1 MQATVPSNESRRL
14 RALREYEILD
24 TGPEPAFDDLARIA
38 AQICMTPMALVSLV
52 DDKRQWFKARFGLAA
67 TETSR
72 EVSFCAHA
80 ILRPG
85 LFIVPD
91 AAQDPRFFDNAL
103 VTGEPG
109 LRFYAGALLHTPD
122 GHALGTLCVLDR
134 TPRDLDEPQK
144 AALEALA
151 RQAMAQMELRR
162 ALRAAE
168 RVNRYRSRLMA
179 VMGHD
184 LKQPVHTLQ
193 MALDVLSR
201 RLASSSDR
209 EIVGYANMALDQLDH
224 ELDSLAQASRL
235 DQEGVQMTE
244 FPLQGVMDGL
254 YENWAPRARL
264 KGLRL
269 RARPSAAV
277 VRSDE
282 RLLGTILGNF
292 VGNAIKYTQKG
303 GVLVAARRRGDAI
316 RIEVWDTGRGIPE
329 TQLEKIFESFYRLD
343 GACSEG
349 LGLGLAI
356 ARRTAE
362 LLDYEISVSSRL
374 GKGSCFAVTIGAIE
388 SAARCGP
395 EARFRDTTLAQG

>member
-1 MQATVPSNESRRL
+1 
-14 RALREYEILD
+14 
-24 TGPEPAFDDLARIA
+24 
-38 AQICMTPMALVSLV
+38 
-52 DDKRQWFKARFGLAA
+52 
-67 TETSR
+67 
-72 EVSFCAHA
+72 
-80 ILRPG
+80 
-85 LFIVPD
+85 
-91 AAQDPRFFDNAL
+91 
-103 VTGEPG
+103 
-109 LRFYAGALLHTPD
+109 
-122 GHALGTLCVLDR
+122 
-134 TPRDLDEPQK
+134 
-144 AALEALA
+144 
-151 RQAMAQMELRR
+151 
-162 ALRAAE
+162 
-168 RVNRYRSRLMA
+168 
-179 VMGHD
+179 
-184 LKQPVHTLQ
+184 
-193 MALDVLSR
+193 
-201 RLASSSDR
+201 
-209 EIVGYANMALDQLDH
+209 
-224 ELDSLAQASRL
+224 
-235 DQEGVQMTE
+235 MTE

-316 RIEVWDTGRGIPE
+316 RIEVWDTGLGIPE

-388 SAARCGP
+388 SEARCGP